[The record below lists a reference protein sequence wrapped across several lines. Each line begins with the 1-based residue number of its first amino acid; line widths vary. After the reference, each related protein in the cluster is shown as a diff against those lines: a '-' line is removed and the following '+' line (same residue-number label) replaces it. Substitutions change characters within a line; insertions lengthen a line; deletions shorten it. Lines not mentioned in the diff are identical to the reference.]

1 MVLLCSRFHQQ
12 LPCVEACPR
21 VQDHRKAPLLITSRR
36 CVMLSL
42 VRALLRTFSLFLKSS
57 SLGRDFAIIFL
68 LASGEPVALILCL
81 KIRARREKSHLV
93 SFCQVSSLGK
103 RTRILP
109 AIKDS
114 LLSQGKGFYLCWV
127 WVGLSRC
134 IDSLSF
140 QISTHL
146 REYCAH
152 PYLLPWKS
160 LATATAP
167 WRSLTKPVLLKLSVK
182 REHWHGWVCSLFFF
196 RNSRD
201 EKRKGVSFSLCA
213 GQNAKFYQWPTLWT
227 ISHG

>member
-1 MVLLCSRFHQQ
+1 MLLLCSCFHQQ
-12 LPCVEACPR
+12 LPCVEAYPR
-21 VQDHRKAPLLITSRR
+21 VQNHRKAPLLITSRR

-42 VRALLRTFSLFLKSS
+42 VGALLRTFSLLLKSS
-57 SLGRDFAIIFL
+57 SLGRDFAMIFL
-68 LASGEPVALILCL
+68 LSSGEPVALILCL
-81 KIRARREKSHLV
+81 KLRARREKSHLV

-103 RTRILP
+103 GTRILP

-127 WVGLSRC
+127 WAGLSRC

-146 REYCAH
+146 RKYCAH
-152 PYLLPWKS
+152 PYFLPWKS

-167 WRSLTKPVLLKLSVK
+167 WRWLTKPVLLKFNVK
-182 REHWHGWVCSLFFF
+182 REHRHGWVCSVFFS

-201 EKRKGVSFSLCA
+201 EKRKGVSVSFCA
-213 GQNAKFYQWPTLWT
+213 GQNAKF
-227 ISHG
+227 S